1 MSNKERGNNRMN
13 PRTEHR
19 ILPLLPSR
27 TKKKESALTAE
38 ETGNDGDKT
47 QLPTLSRQQRR
58 LVLRSARDGSYAPD
72 NGRTINVL
80 PTDSLFEDEDD
91 LVLYR
96 NELKNHTASLHKI
109 ENFYRFHQMLA
120 GSGIQERQLR
130 AFYALGNTTEMDM
143 INLMSSVNQN
153 ELRNRR
159 HLLDSVKRSL
169 FGDKRKAAD
178 FVNDPEV
185 SDIFE
190 TYLDTDVPVS
200 DIFQEIRRSR
210 RESLELIKMHI
221 EWLKAHPTNSYA
233 ELETHF
239 EQEEALQSDN
249 FDAAPDTSLTITNTA
264 NPANEDFSLRGLQL
278 FWSKKSWSIEPN
290 RLVLIPTATRAQAL
304 KVFRDQSRGII
315 SIKASS
321 VLRTLEFYL
330 QKTIIQRALSMKN
343 KYSSEEVRNWAKIKR
358 GKDRIHLQALDN
370 DRQVVFFIEGRD
382 EAYEDL

>member
-1 MSNKERGNNRMN
+1 MLDKERKSDQIRPN
-13 PRTEHR
+13 PRAHEM
-19 ILPLLPSR
+19 PLLPSKS
-27 TKKKESALTAE
+27 KKRELASIGE
-38 ETGNDGDKT
+38 ETEGNTDEAP
-47 QLPTLSRQQRR
+47 LPSMSRQLRR
-58 LVLRSARDGSYAPD
+58 LASRSAREGSYIPN

-80 PTDSLFEDEDD
+80 PTDSLIDEEDD
-91 LVLYR
+91 LALYQS
-96 NELKNHTASLHKI
+96 ELKAHTASLGNI
-109 ENFYRFHQMLA
+109 EKFYRLHVILT
-120 GSGIQERQLR
+120 GCGIKDGQLR
-130 AFYALGNTTEMDM
+130 RFYTQGNITEVALLNM
-143 INLMSSVNQN
+143 LSSVNPD
-153 ELRNRR
+153 ELKSR
-159 HLLDSVKRSL
+159 KRLIGSIESL
-169 FGDKRKAAD
+169 FGNKHKTPD
-178 FVNDPEV
+178 FINDPEV
-185 SDIFE
+185 RDIFG
-190 TYLDTDVPVS
+190 TYLETDVPLN
-200 DIFQEIRRSR
+200 DIFKEVKRSR
-210 RESLELIKMHI
+210 RESLELIRMHI